1 MFQAIQAPVSPN
13 PLSPSATR
21 SFRFCVPD
29 EWYRRSK
36 SRNVSTASLEPSED
50 TIKKFRALQAS
61 TDDDYG
67 DDEDEDDDDDE
78 GTAKMAAGKQHSPN
92 SSNDW
97 RGTVSQN
104 RLSTLFEGWLRSPP
118 SSPNNN
124 NKGNRNTVIH
134 SPDKRM
140 SIVSEPVLVEN
151 RVLRSSNS

>member
-1 MFQAIQAPVSPN
+1 
-13 PLSPSATR
+13 
-21 SFRFCVPD
+21 
-29 EWYRRSK
+29 
-36 SRNVSTASLEPSED
+36 
-50 TIKKFRALQAS
+50 LQAS

-67 DDEDEDDDDDE
+67 DDEDEDDEDDE
-78 GTAKMAAGKQHSPN
+78 GTAKIVADKQHSPN
-92 SSNDW
+92 SSSDW

-124 NKGNRNTVIH
+124 RGNRNTVIH

-151 RVLRSSNS
+151 KVLRSSNSESNTDDESDLDETAFDQMLVCHSFFTLHIF